1 MAESDVPAPSP
12 AEELPPHTIAPAPQ
26 VSERPGPARPE
37 AVSPVPSVR
46 VDIRRSFTLG
56 FTATVGVLVAL
67 WLATGL
73 ATLASVVVSVSLAGF
88 LALALNPVVGWL
100 QRHRLTKAMA
110 ITVVFAGFVLV
121 FAGIIWVIVP
131 MVVTQV
137 VAFAAAVPQYLTD
150 VKNSAWFQNF
160 TQGPMQGL
168 YDNMVAQVQAWM
180 SDPNNLMAIGG
191 GALGV
196 GAGLINAISSTMIIL
211 VLTLYFLASLDQIKT
226 ALVRFAPAYDR
237 PGLASLVDEITESVG
252 AYVSGEVT
260 LAVLNAAFTFILLS
274 LLQMPFAPLMAFLAL
289 FVTLIPMIGSVLM
302 WIIAGTVTLFTS
314 WWAALIFAVVYFAYM
329 QVEAYIIT
337 PRIMSKQVDVP
348 GALVLIGAM
357 AGGILLGLLGAL
369 VAVPVTASLL
379 LILNRV
385 TLPRQDAKLQ
395 PDL

>member
-1 MAESDVPAPSP
+1 MTPR
-12 AEELPPHTIAPAPQ
+12 L
-26 VSERPGPARPE
+26 
-37 AVSPVPSVR
+37 R
-46 VDIRRSFTLG
+46 VDLTRSFTWG
-56 FTATVGVLVAL
+56 FTATAGALVAL
-67 WLATGL
+67 WLATGV
-73 ATLASVVVSVSLAGF
+73 ATLASVAVSVALAVF

-100 QRHRLTKAMA
+100 QRHRLSKAMA

-121 FAGIIWVIVP
+121 FAGVIWVVVP
-131 MVVTQV
+131 MVVTQIG
-137 VAFAAAVPQYLTD
+137 AFAAAVPQYLTD
-150 VKNSAWFQNF
+150 MRNSAWFQAF

-168 YDNMVAQVQAWM
+168 YTNMVAQVQAWM
-180 SDPNNLMAIGG
+180 SNPENLMAVGG
-191 GALGV
+191 GALAV

-211 VLTLYFLASLDQIKT
+211 VLTLYFLASLDQIKG
-226 ALVRFAPAYDR
+226 ALVRFAPAYNR
-237 PGLASLVDEITESVG
+237 TGLASLVDEITDSVG

-274 LLQMPFAPLMAFLAL
+274 LLQMPFAPLMAFIAL

-302 WIIAGTVTLFTS
+302 WIIAGVFTLFTS

-329 QVEAYIIT
+329 QLEAYVIT

-348 GALVLIGAM
+348 GPLVLIGAM
-357 AGGILLGLLGAL
+357 AGGLLLGLLGAL

>member
-1 MAESDVPAPSP
+1 M
-12 AEELPPHTIAPAPQ
+12 APAPQ

-46 VDIRRSFTLG
+46 VDIRRSFTVA

-73 ATLASVVVSVSLAGF
+73 ATLASVVMSVSLAGF

-100 QRHRLTKAMA
+100 QRHRLTKPMA

-121 FAGIIWVIVP
+121 FAGIVWVIVP
-131 MVVTQV
+131 MVVTQIA
-137 VAFAAAVPQYLTD
+137 AFAAAVPQALTD

-160 TQGPMQGL
+160 THGPMQGL

-237 PGLASLVDEITESVG
+237 PGLASLVEEITESVG

-379 LILNRV
+379 LVLNRV

-395 PDL
+395 PDR